1 MFGENITKYY
11 KDKDLEG
18 RNKSRMDI
26 RKEERKE
33 LLTVSGEQL
42 EGQL

>member
-1 MFGENITKYY
+1 MFGENITKHY

-18 RNKSRMDI
+18 RNKSRIDI